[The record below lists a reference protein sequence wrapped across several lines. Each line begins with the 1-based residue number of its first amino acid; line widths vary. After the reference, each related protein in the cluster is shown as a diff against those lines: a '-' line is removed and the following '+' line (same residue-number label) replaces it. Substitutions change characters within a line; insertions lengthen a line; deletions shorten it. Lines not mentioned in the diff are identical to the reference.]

1 MLTDLSML
9 MKLKLVIETREDE
22 RHFTLKCFLFFISI
36 HVKIYVM
43 KIKEILE
50 CGKNN
55 LIEKEEGLRLSKMLL
70 KHLLNVNDSYLIIN
84 SDKELEISV
93 EEKFKEG
100 IKLLKEG
107 MPLQYITNHQEFMGL
122 SFYVDSNVLI
132 PQPDTENLVEEVLDI
147 LKRDLNKKTV
157 LDMCTG
163 SGAIGI
169 SIAKYSESSVTM
181 SDISKNA
188 LEIAKKNATSN
199 EVIDKCKF
207 LLSDMFENIE
217 GKFDIIVSNPPYI
230 KTKVINTLDI
240 EVQNEP
246 MLALDGG
253 EDGLNFYR
261 IIAENAYKYL
271 NEDGIL
277 AVEIGYDQKEKVM
290 SLLEKVGQY
299 ADIYCKKDLGDN
311 DRIIVCKL
319 NDTYRTGRY

>member
-1 MLTDLSML
+1 
-9 MKLKLVIETREDE
+9 MKY
-22 RHFTLKCFLFFISI
+22 FLFFVYI
-36 HVKIYVM
+36 HVKIYGM

-50 CGKNN
+50 YGKNN

-70 KHLLNVNDSYLIIN
+70 KHLLNVKDSYLIIN
-84 SDKELEISV
+84 SDKELEVFV

-100 IKLLKEG
+100 VELLKNG
-107 MPLQYITNHQEFMGL
+107 MPLQYITNYQEFMGL

-132 PQPDTENLVEEVLDI
+132 PQPDTEILVEEVLDI
-147 LKRDLNKKTV
+147 LKKDSNKKRV
-157 LDMCTG
+157 LDLCTG

-169 SIAKYSESSVTM
+169 SIAKYSESTVTM

-188 LEIAKKNATSN
+188 LEIAKKNATVN
-199 EVIDKCKF
+199 VVIDKCKF
-207 LLSDMFENIE
+207 LLSNMFENIDE
-217 GKFDIIVSNPPYI
+217 KFDVMVSNPPYI
-230 KTKVINTLDI
+230 KTKVINTLDK

-271 NEDGIL
+271 NKDGIL
-277 AVEIGYDQKEKVM
+277 ALEIGYDQKEEVID
-290 SLLEKVGQY
+290 LLEQVDKY
-299 ADIYCKKDLGDN
+299 TDIYCKKDLGDN

-319 NDTYRTGRY
+319 K